1 MIWELQSAF
10 VTFLKGKKKEREW
23 KLSWLKGFYSMYID
37 VYLIDNLI
45 YFIGSPT
52 CISHTLQVGSCLAQ
66 GESSHKHRE
75 EHLWEM
81 ESSIAINDYRV
92 TSAHMCSRKTSS
104 PALGYSSHLTNRVQD
119 NETHYIKSQTRCCFI
134 LSESLTANL
143 AENRYITCITFPEDT
158 EHFSKL
164 HHCTYN

>member
-1 MIWELQSAF
+1 MNKILWVSVVNIYKVDDLGALECFCYISQG
-10 VTFLKGKKKEREW
+10 KKKKKEREW
-23 KLSWLKGFYSMYID
+23 ELSWLKGFYSMYID

-75 EHLWEM
+75 EHPWEM

-92 TSAHMCSRKTSS
+92 TSAHMCSRKTS
-104 PALGYSSHLTNRVQD
+104 PPVLGYSSHLTNRVQD
-119 NETHYIKSQTRCCFI
+119 NQTHYIKS
-134 LSESLTANL
+134 
-143 AENRYITCITFPEDT
+143 
-158 EHFSKL
+158 
-164 HHCTYN
+164 